1 MNPLLVTDEC
11 AVDGVDDERCPAD
24 YERDDNKNER
34 HCDVSLLLVDLILA
48 YRRTVSQMSSI
59 RTDHPQHAAS
69 TYKHTQRCLQWW
81 QYGNTVNGAAL
92 SAKSVSPAMWDHV
105 LAYLAPDTG
114 EQAPP

>member
-1 MNPLLVTDEC
+1 MSETWCRKQSVSSSYDWVCEVMNPLLVTDEC

-69 TYKHTQRCLQWW
+69 TYKHTQRCLQW
-81 QYGNTVNGAAL
+81 
-92 SAKSVSPAMWDHV
+92 
-105 LAYLAPDTG
+105 
-114 EQAPP
+114 